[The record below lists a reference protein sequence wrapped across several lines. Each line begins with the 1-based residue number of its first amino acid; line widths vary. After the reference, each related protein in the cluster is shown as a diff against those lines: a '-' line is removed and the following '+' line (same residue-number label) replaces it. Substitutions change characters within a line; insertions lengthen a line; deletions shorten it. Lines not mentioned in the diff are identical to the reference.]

1 MTTRNRLAGP
11 ERSGSGETPPESGS
25 PERKAGRIKASPD
38 PDADLAC
45 ARLPLTDLGNAER
58 WRIRHGDDFR
68 FCDVMGWFQWDGRRW
83 KLLSEEKDALPAEV
97 MQSVFHAIRA
107 IRNEAALVASL
118 GCETPIDL
126 AGQRLEN
133 FLEWAAAKRDEGLDA
148 YLGAAERAARAQA
161 AEGGSAE
168 QEIAEFLGLCEMRDF
183 AISTATASRKL
194 WSDTIAAHAKASET
208 SGKLASV
215 AKLAKSFPDI
225 AIRPEQLDQ
234 DRMAINVMNGTLRL
248 VRNKVKRS
256 TEEVEAGKS
265 AWKVDGWK
273 VKRFP
278 HDRADLITKLAPVK
292 YSPAATCPAYD
303 AFIHRTQPDDA
314 MRRFIHQWGGLSLTG
329 DIGEQ
334 KLAFFYGSGRNG
346 KGTWVEAVAHLAG
359 DYAGSIPIESFLDN
373 GIKRRGDQ
381 ATPDLARLPGVR
393 FLRVS
398 EPEKNARLNE
408 GLIKMVTGGD
418 PVDARHLNK
427 GFFTF
432 LPDFKMTISGNH
444 KPQVK
449 DTSDG
454 IWRRMQLVPWAITID
469 ASEVDRSLPD
479 TLRGEAAG
487 ILNRLLEGLCDWKAH
502 GLIEPEAVT
511 RATAAYRDQSD
522 DLGRF
527 LHATCVVGE
536 DLPDRPCRVKAK
548 ALFETY
554 AAWASEA
561 GAAEWTNRGF
571 KAAMLDK
578 GFEQK
583 TSNGVW
589 WIGLQLRDGVDAE
602 AIRNG
607 QWDGP
612 PEQAK
617 GDPGW
622 SSADVTA
629 ESGGQAS
636 SSDAI
641 GHEDRWIDPAAD
653 WDGEGVPGD

>member
-1 MTTRNRLAGP
+1 
-11 ERSGSGETPPESGS
+11 
-25 PERKAGRIKASPD
+25 
-38 PDADLAC
+38 
-45 ARLPLTDLGNAER
+45 
-58 WRIRHGDDFR
+58 
-68 FCDVMGWFQWDGRRW
+68 
-83 KLLSEEKDALPAEV
+83 
-97 MQSVFHAIRA
+97 
-107 IRNEAALVASL
+107 
-118 GCETPIDL
+118 
-126 AGQRLEN
+126 
-133 FLEWAAAKRDEGLDA
+133 
-148 YLGAAERAARAQA
+148 
-161 AEGGSAE
+161 
-168 QEIAEFLGLCEMRDF
+168 MRDF
-183 AISTATASRKL
+183 AFSTATTSRKL

-208 SGKLASV
+208 SGKLSSV
-215 AKLAKSFPDI
+215 AKLAKSFSDI

-234 DRMAINVMNGTLRL
+234 DRMAINVLNGTLRL
-248 VRNKVKRS
+248 VRNKVQRS
-256 TEEVEAGKS
+256 PEEIADGKS

-273 VKRFP
+273 VKRFR

-292 YSPAATCPAYD
+292 FTPSAACPVYD
-303 AFIHRTQPDDA
+303 SFIERVQPDAA

-359 DYAGSIPIESFLDN
+359 DYAGSIPIESFLDS

-381 ATPDLARLPGVR
+381 ATPDIARLPGVR

-454 IWRRMQLVPWAITID
+454 IWRRMQLVPWEITIA
-469 ASEVDRSLPD
+469 ASEVDRSLPE
-479 TLRGEAAG
+479 TLRGEASG
-487 ILNRLLEGLCDWKAH
+487 ILNRLLEGLCDWQEA
-502 GLIEPEAVT
+502 GLIEPDAVT

-527 LHATCVVGE
+527 LSATCVVGE
-536 DLPDRPCRVKAK
+536 DNPPASPCRVKAK
-548 ALFETY
+548 ALFEAY
-554 AAWASEA
+554 AAWADEA
-561 GAAEWTNRGF
+561 GASAWTNKGF

-589 WIGLQLRDGVDAE
+589 WIGITLRDGVDAE
-602 AIRNG
+602 AIRSG
-607 QWDGP
+607 HWDGP
-612 PEQAK
+612 PEPPAGEA

-622 SSADVTA
+622 SSAD
-629 ESGGQAS
+629 
-636 SSDAI
+636 D
-641 GHEDRWIDPAAD
+641 WI
-653 WDGEGVPGD
+653 PGDGGMPGD

>member
-1 MTTRNRLAGP
+1 MTTTNRL
-11 ERSGSGETPPESGS
+11 SGGSQPPRDTAPSSNGEGAA
-25 PERKAGRIKASPD
+25 RKATRIRTLPD
-38 PDADLAC
+38 PELDLIC
-45 ARLPLTDLGNAER
+45 ARLSLTELGNAER
-58 WRIRHGDDFR
+58 WRNRYGDDFR
-68 FCDVMGWFQWDGRRW
+68 FCDVMGWFMWDGRRW
-83 KLLSEEKDALPAEV
+83 KLLSEEKDAPPAEL
-97 MQSVFHAIRA
+97 MQTVFHTVRA
-107 IRNEAALVASL
+107 IRNEADLVAAS
-118 GCETPIDL
+118 GCPVPPTLTGERRHDF
-126 AGQRLEN
+126 ADYASE
-133 FLEWAAAKRDEGLDA
+133 ERDEA
-148 YLGAAERAARAQA
+148 WESYQRAFARALEHLA
-161 AEGGSAE
+161 PADGPETDWSSEASGRME
-168 QEIAEFLGLCEMRDF
+168 EFIAHHGMLDM
-183 AISTATASRKL
+183 AIETAPSKRKLLSTALR
-194 WSDTIAAHAKASET
+194 AHAKASET
-208 SGKLASV
+208 NGKIASII
-215 AKLAKSFPDI
+215 KLAKAFPDI

-234 DRMAINVMNGTLRL
+234 DRMAINVLNGTLRL
-248 VRNKVKRS
+248 VPNRVQRPDD
-256 TEEVEAGKS
+256 EVEAGKS
-265 AWKVDGWK
+265 KWKTDGWK
-273 VKRFP
+273 AKRFP
-278 HDRADLITKLAPVK
+278 HDRRDLITKLAPVK
-292 YSPAATCPAYD
+292 FAPGAKCDAYD
-303 AFIHRTQPDDA
+303 AFIHRTQPDPA

-381 ATPDLARLPGVR
+381 ATPDIARLPGVR

-454 IWRRMQLVPWAITID
+454 IWRRMQLVPWEVTIA
-469 ASEVDRSLPD
+469 ASEVDRALPT
-479 TLRGEAAG
+479 TLRGEASG
-487 ILNRLLEGLCDWKAH
+487 ILNRLLEGLCDWQAN
-502 GLIEPEAVT
+502 GLIEPEAVS

-527 LHATCVVGE
+527 LSATCEVGE

-548 ALFETY
+548 SLFETY
-554 AAWASEA
+554 SAWASES

-589 WIGLQLRDGVDAE
+589 WIGVQLRNGVDAD

-607 QWDGP
+607 QWEGP
-612 PEQAK
+612 PEPAR

-622 SSADVTA
+622 TSAD
-629 ESGGQAS
+629 GGT
-636 SSDAI
+636 D
-641 GHEDRWIDPAAD
+641 GGGDWIDPAAD
-653 WDGEGVPGD
+653 GSWVPGD